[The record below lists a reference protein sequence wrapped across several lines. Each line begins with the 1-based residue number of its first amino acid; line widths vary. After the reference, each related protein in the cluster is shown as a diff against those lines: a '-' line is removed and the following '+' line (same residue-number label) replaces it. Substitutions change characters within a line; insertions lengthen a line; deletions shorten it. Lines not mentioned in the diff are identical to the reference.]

1 MCGPCLA
8 AAAGGTGVGAPVA
21 AATLGG
27 YFIYKNLSKEKKVS
41 KKNKSKKNKVTK
53 KRKFTKK
60 NKSKRKKLSK
70 KRKSKRR

>member
-1 MCGPCLA
+1 MCTTCALA
-8 AAAGGTGVGAPVA
+8 AVGGTGLGVPVA

-27 YFIYKNLSKEKKVS
+27 YLVYNNLSKEKKVS

-60 NKSKRKKLSK
+60 NKSKRKLSRK
-70 KRKSKRR
+70 KRR